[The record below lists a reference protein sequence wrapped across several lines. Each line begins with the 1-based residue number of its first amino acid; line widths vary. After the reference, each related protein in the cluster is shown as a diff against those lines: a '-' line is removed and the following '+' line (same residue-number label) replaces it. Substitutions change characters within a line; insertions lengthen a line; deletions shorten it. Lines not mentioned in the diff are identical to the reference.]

1 VSKLNVDEISDV
13 DNTGPVTITDGLIVS
28 SGGIVS
34 SGSAVLTS
42 ASTIAA
48 SALPA
53 GSVIQVVSVVKTDVF
68 TTTSTSL
75 VDITGLSVSIT
86 PISATSKIL
95 VLCSL
100 SLNVTNGNY
109 MAQAVLFRGA
119 TRISVGDAAGSRTQ
133 SSAYATING
142 DRGRS
147 PFSVTFLDSPATT
160 SSTTYKFQGLV
171 ESGGTIYINRNASD
185 ADGAN
190 TGRTASTITVMEIAA

>member
-1 VSKLNVDEISDV
+1 M
-13 DNTGPVTITDGLIVS
+13 
-28 SGGIVS
+28 
-34 SGSAVLTS
+34 SAVQIQGN
-42 ASTIAA
+42 ASGTGTLTIAA
-48 SALPA
+48 PITATNRTLTLPDATGTLLSSATTTGFPA
-53 GSVIQVVSVVKTDVF
+53 GSVLQVVSVAKTDVF

-86 PISATSKIL
+86 PTSATSKIM

-119 TRISVGDAAGSRTQ
+119 TKISVGDAAGSRTQ

-160 SSTTYKFQGLV
+160 SS
-171 ESGGTIYINRNASD
+171 SS
-185 ADGAN
+185 
-190 TGRTASTITVMEIAA
+190 SSSSSS

>member
-1 VSKLNVDEISDV
+1 M
-13 DNTGPVTITDGLIVS
+13 
-28 SGGIVS
+28 
-34 SGSAVLTS
+34 SAVQIQGN
-42 ASTIAA
+42 ASGTGTLTIAA
-48 SALPA
+48 PITATNRTLTLPDATGTLLSSATTTGFPA
-53 GSVIQVVSVVKTDVF
+53 GSVLQVVSVAKTDVF

-86 PISATSKIL
+86 PTSATSKIM

-119 TRISVGDAAGSRTQ
+119 TKISVGDAAGSRTQ

-171 ESGGTIYINRNASD
+171 ESGGTLYINQNASD
-185 ADGAN
+185 ADSAN
-190 TGRTASTITVMEIAA
+190 NGRTASTITVMEIAA